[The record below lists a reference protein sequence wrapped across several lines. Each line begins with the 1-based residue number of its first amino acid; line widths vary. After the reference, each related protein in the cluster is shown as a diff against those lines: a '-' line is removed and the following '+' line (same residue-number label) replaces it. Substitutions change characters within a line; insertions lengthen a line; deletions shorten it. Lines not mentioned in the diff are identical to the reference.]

1 MKSGLAVIA
10 AAIALLASS
19 AAAPGAGGV
28 PHWNYWL
35 CYPGTANDWCSVDLT
50 TDVFYANGK
59 HVTEPVS
66 VASNPKFDCFY
77 VYPTVSEEHRANAT
91 LQIEPAER
99 ETAITQGARF
109 SHVCRVYAPLYRQ
122 VTAYGHTIYKGN
134 RALAYNDVLKAWRD
148 YLAHY
153 NHGRGV
159 VLIGH
164 SQGAGVLTQLIQKEI
179 DNSPSERKLLV
190 SAILLG
196 GEVYVPRGKTVG
208 GSFHHVPACTSSTET
223 GCVVA
228 YEAWNKTPP
237 KSWDSG
243 YYPKTVTLC
252 TNPAA
257 LGGGSAP
264 ITPIFAGINP
274 QGIAP
279 IFSKYVDYHW
289 VEFPGLYTAKCVV
302 SGSRSW
308 LLVTRTHH
316 RGDTRPT
323 VTEALGPDDGL
334 HAADVNITQANLVSL
349 VASEG
354 QAWLAHH

>member
-1 MKSGLAVIA
+1 MKRAFAGLA
-10 AAIALLASS
+10 AAIALLAV
-19 AAAPGAGGV
+19 AAASPGASGV

-35 CYPGTANDWCSVDLT
+35 CFPGAANDWCSVALT

-66 VASNPKFDCFY
+66 VAPNPRFDCFY

-91 LQIEPAER
+91 LQVEPAER
-99 ETAITQGARF
+99 QTAITQGARF

-134 RALAYNDVLKAWRD
+134 RALAYSDVLKAWRD

-164 SQGAGVLTQLIQKEI
+164 SQGAGILTRLIEQEI
-179 DNSPSERKLLV
+179 DNSPTERKLLV

-196 GEVYVPRGKTVG
+196 GEVSVPRGKTVG
-208 GSFHHVPACTSSTET
+208 DSFKHIPACTSPTET
-223 GCVVA
+223 ACVVA
-228 YEAWNKTPP
+228 YEAWDRTPP
-237 KSWDSG
+237 KSWDT
-243 YYPKTVTLC
+243 PTQPTTVTLC

-264 ITPIFAGINP
+264 ITPIFAGINS

-279 IFSKYVDYHW
+279 PFSKYADYHW

-302 SGSRSW
+302 QGGRAW
-308 LLVTRTHH
+308 LLVTRIHH
-316 RGDTRPT
+316 PGDKRPT

-354 QAWLAHH
+354 RAWLAHH